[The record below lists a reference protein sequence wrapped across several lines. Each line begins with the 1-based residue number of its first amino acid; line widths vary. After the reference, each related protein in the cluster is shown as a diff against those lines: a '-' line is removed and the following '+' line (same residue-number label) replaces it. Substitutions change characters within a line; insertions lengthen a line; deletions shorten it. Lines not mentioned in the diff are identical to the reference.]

1 MIVLYIALYIAL
13 FDFVIA
19 LYIALRGTCREYTL
33 VYGSTC
39 WRWRHYRGGGGPLWL
54 VREVAAI
61 WGGPL
66 WVVRGQIY
74 GFTNT
79 CVCINYNSSLTDL
92 LRDHDIQLA

>member
-1 MIVLYIALYIAL
+1 M
-13 FDFVIA
+13 
-19 LYIALRGTCREYTL
+19 LRPVSKENIDGSAARSWLIGLCRPLAEVVEVAEL
-33 VYGSTC
+33 
-39 WRWRHYRGGGGPLWL
+39 WGGGGPLWL

-92 LRDHDIQLA
+92 LRDHDVQLA

>member
-1 MIVLYIALYIAL
+1 MVNTCGEIDPCRGVLLCSRS
-13 FDFVIA
+13 V
-19 LYIALRGTCREYTL
+19 
-33 VYGSTC
+33 
-39 WRWRHYRGGGGPLWL
+39 RWRHYRGGGGPLWL

-92 LRDHDIQLA
+92 LRDHDVQLA